1 MNPLARIIAV
11 MTHAG
16 DALYPT
22 SSQRIAE
29 ISERERLRNRVNSVV
44 RRDRINHQRLQPQAT
59 IESNR
64 PSTTPP

>member
-11 MTHAG
+11 MTRAG